1 MDLILEDDIAEISDN
16 KSLLANYTNAF
27 HKINSDSNQYLML
40 VEIESKVVAMCQLT
54 IMPYLTFGG
63 FLRMQIETVRVAKQ
77 YRSQKIGFQ
86 MMEEAINYAQKKG
99 VKIVQ
104 LATNKK

>member
-1 MDLILEDDIAEISDN
+1 
-16 KSLLANYTNAF
+16 
-27 HKINSDSNQYLML
+27 ML

-54 IMPYLTFGG
+54 TIPYLIFGG
-63 FLRMQIETVRVAKQ
+63 SLRMQIETVRVAKQ

-86 MMEEAINYAQKKG
+86 MMEEAISYAQKKG

-104 LATNKK
+104 LTTNKKRDRAKNFMKNLALRRVMRE